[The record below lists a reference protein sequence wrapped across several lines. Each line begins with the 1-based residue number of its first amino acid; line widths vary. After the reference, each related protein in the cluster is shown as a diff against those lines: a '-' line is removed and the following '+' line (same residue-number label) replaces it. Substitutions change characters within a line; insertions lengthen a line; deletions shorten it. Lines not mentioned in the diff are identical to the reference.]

1 METIFKSIL
10 TFDIAIFLSLILF
23 YFIKKDTIN
32 PIMGYRT
39 KRAMKNQKNW
49 SFAQKYFSKNWL
61 FSIPIILISQVPILF
76 DKTMELVIPISLMNF
91 IIYTVYLIYVTE
103 KKLKE
108 MDEI

>member
-76 DKTMELVIPISLMNF
+76 DKTMELEIPKSIMNY
-91 IIYTVYLIYVTE
+91 IIYTVNLIYVTE